1 MKELAKEFDGEFSR
15 LGENPKTYTT
25 FSALITNKVKR
36 IDKKWERNYK
46 KISYKQQ
53 FIDRTRF
60 INEASSL
67 SHLLTNVGNLAEGIQ
82 ES

>member
-1 MKELAKEFDGEFSR
+1 MIFHNGLSYDYHFNMKELAKEFDGEFSC

-46 KISYKQQ
+46 KISYK
-53 FIDRTRF
+53 
-60 INEASSL
+60 
-67 SHLLTNVGNLAEGIQ
+67 
-82 ES
+82 